1 MYKLL
6 SANLSRLW
14 INKAFWL
21 TVVLMICL
29 ESICCLLLSGQ
40 DSVSMDY
47 ILFISLQ
54 GIGILT
60 SVFFSLFL
68 GDEYSDGTIR
78 NKIIVGHK
86 RENIYLASFITGI
99 IAVTVIY
106 LAGVL
111 TGIIIGIILFPL
123 SHYSISQIMLAGVI
137 GWLACVSYVSIFN
150 LIGMISSSKVR
161 TSIIC
166 ILTAFILMFVALTF
180 FALLSGSQNV
190 IYQFLFEF
198 NPFGQTVQAMLIEI
212 DSPEKQI
219 LYSLFI
225 SFIPTGLGVY
235 IFSKKDLK

>member
-1 MYKLL
+1 MANCSFNDLFREYLL
-6 SANLSRLW
+6 PAFIRTRLCINGLYFVYLASRHW
-14 INKAFWL
+14 HIDF
-21 TVVLMICL
+21 
-29 ESICCLLLSGQ
+29 S
-40 DSVSMDY
+40 
-47 ILFISLQ
+47 
-54 GIGILT
+54 
-60 SVFFSLFL
+60 FFSLFL